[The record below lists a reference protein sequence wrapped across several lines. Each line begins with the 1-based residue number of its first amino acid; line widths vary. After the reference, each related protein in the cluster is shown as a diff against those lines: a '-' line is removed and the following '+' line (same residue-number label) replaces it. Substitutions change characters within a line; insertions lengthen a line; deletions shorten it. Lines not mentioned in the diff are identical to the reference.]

1 MILRK
6 DREVLYLAV
15 PQPTNQPIFRAV
27 LSKRVSPFF
36 IPERVSMI
44 DPTSSEQIVT
54 LLRRAADHIAQGIKN
69 PEIHS
74 DLHLLADI
82 AESQD

>member
-1 MILRK
+1 
-6 DREVLYLAV
+6 
-15 PQPTNQPIFRAV
+15 
-27 LSKRVSPFF
+27 
-36 IPERVSMI
+36 MI
-44 DPTSSEQIVT
+44 DPTSSEQVVN

-69 PEIHS
+69 PQIHT

>member
-1 MILRK
+1 MSINPNST
-6 DREVLYLAV
+6 EQV
-15 PQPTNQPIFRAV
+15 
-27 LSKRVSPFF
+27 VS
-36 IPERVSMI
+36 
-44 DPTSSEQIVT
+44 

-69 PEIHS
+69 DEIHS

>member
-1 MILRK
+1 
-6 DREVLYLAV
+6 
-15 PQPTNQPIFRAV
+15 
-27 LSKRVSPFF
+27 
-36 IPERVSMI
+36 MI